1 MKRLSTLSLIKSEP
15 YGKVTKMKLTHIV
28 DNKRIARNNNL
39 LQNTLKYKD
48 PCSSLITLLEE
59 ELDFTI
65 IDESYDIYKVT
76 YIHSRIPHLLI
87 QVDYKEAILH
97 ILYKG
102 EIKTIINMV
111 DVSPYYKIDDTPQNY
126 EETFNFIINKIR
138 TLWGSK

>member
-1 MKRLSTLSLIKSEP
+1 
-15 YGKVTKMKLTHIV
+15 MKLTHIV
-28 DNKRIARNNNL
+28 DNKRVAKTNNL
-39 LQNTLKYKD
+39 LQNSLKYKD

-59 ELDFTI
+59 ELEFTM
-65 IDESYDIYKVT
+65 IDESYDEYKFT

-87 QVDYKEAILH
+87 QVDYNEAILH

-102 EIKTIINMV
+102 EIKHTINV
-111 DVSPYYKIDDTPQNY
+111 GDVSPYYKIDDFNSQNY